1 MDMILQFVLAWLLA
15 AVVIFIVSRLNL
27 GLSVTGFVPALI
39 AAAAIAIISAV
50 FTWLLGALGITFGV
64 GLLGSIVSLIVAA
77 LVLMLAARF
86 VPGLTVAGFTGALI
100 AAVAIAVVTW
110 LISWVLSLF

>member
-1 MDMILQFVLAWLLA
+1 MDMILQVVLSWLLA
-15 AVVIFIVSRLNL
+15 AVIIFIVSRLNV

-39 AAAAIAIISAV
+39 AAAVIAIISAV
-50 FTWLLGALGITFGV
+50 FVWLLGALGIVVGS